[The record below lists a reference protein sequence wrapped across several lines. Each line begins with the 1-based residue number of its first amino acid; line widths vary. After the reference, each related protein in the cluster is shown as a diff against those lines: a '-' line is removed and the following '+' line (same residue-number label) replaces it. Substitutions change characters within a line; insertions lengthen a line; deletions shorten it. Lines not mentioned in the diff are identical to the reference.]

1 MVMSKSFLIETKEKV
16 TLTTE
21 HTLSTVDNHTNTQ
34 FRFRMLWKI
43 FILAFFTSMVMSK
56 SYLIETKDDKAAD
69 YTIHGDDYK
78 DVAAHEEGAD
88 YAENGAV
95 KGEDYMAVAADEE
108 GEDYAENGAVK
119 DGVEYSADYSF
130 HM

>member
-69 YTIHGDDYK
+69 YTIHG
-78 DVAAHEEGAD
+78 AD
-88 YAENGAV
+88 YAEN
-95 KGEDYMAVAADEE
+95 GEDYMAVAADEE
-108 GEDYAENGAVK
+108 GEDYAENGAAK
-119 DGVEYSADYSF
+119 DGVEYSA
-130 HM
+130 